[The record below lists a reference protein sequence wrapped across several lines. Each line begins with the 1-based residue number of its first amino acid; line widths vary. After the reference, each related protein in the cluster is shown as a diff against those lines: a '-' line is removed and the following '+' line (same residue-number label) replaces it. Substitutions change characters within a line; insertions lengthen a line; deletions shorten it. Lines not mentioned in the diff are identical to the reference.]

1 METENDLTPVIA
13 VRGVTRTF
21 GDVTALDNVS
31 FQIARNGIC
40 GLLGSNGA
48 GKTTLMGIIAG
59 HDRGDQGSVEV
70 LGRKPFESAEV
81 AAATSF
87 IRDNQRY
94 PDSYK
99 LIHVLNIAG
108 AFHTN
113 WDGKLAEKLAK
124 EFRIPVTTQIAKF
137 SRGQQSALSI
147 VIALASRAPITIFD
161 EPYLGLD
168 VASRQRFYELL
179 MTDYA
184 RHPRTIIVSTHLV
197 GEMEQMFD
205 QAIILEEGKLV
216 LDSPVDQLDLLAHRV
231 SGRAEQV
238 AAYSAGKKV
247 LSTRNLGAMAMSVI
261 QEPAMGQDV
270 AGLESLVLEPVS
282 LEDLV
287 GAFGSQPQLI
297 MSGE

>member
-1 METENDLTPVIA
+1 METQNNQPPAIII
-13 VRGVTRTF
+13 RGITRTF
-21 GDVTALDNVS
+21 RHVTALDNVS
-31 FQIARNGIC
+31 FEVATNSIC

-59 HDRGDQGSVEV
+59 HDQAQRGSVSV
-70 LGRKPFESAEV
+70 LGRKPFESEQV

-108 AFHTN
+108 AFHAN
-113 WDGKLAEKLAK
+113 WDRDYAEKLAQ
-124 EFRIPVTTQIAKF
+124 EFRIPTKTQITKF

-168 VASRQRFYELL
+168 VASRHRFYELL

-197 GEMEQMFD
+197 GEM
-205 QAIILEEGKLV
+205 
-216 LDSPVDQLDLLAHRV
+216 
-231 SGRAEQV
+231 
-238 AAYSAGKKV
+238 
-247 LSTRNLGAMAMSVI
+247 
-261 QEPAMGQDV
+261 
-270 AGLESLVLEPVS
+270 
-282 LEDLV
+282 
-287 GAFGSQPQLI
+287 
-297 MSGE
+297 

>member
-1 METENDLTPVIA
+1 MEAKNDQAPAIV
-13 VRGVTRTF
+13 VRGVTRTY
-21 GDVTALDNVS
+21 GDVTALDGVS
-31 FQIARNGIC
+31 FEVARHAIC

-59 HDRGDQGSVEV
+59 HDRAKPGQVEV
-70 LGRKPFESAEV
+70 LGRRPFESAQI
-81 AAATSF
+81 AAATCF

-108 AFHTN
+108 AFHEN
-113 WDGKLAEKLAK
+113 WDRGYAQKLAK
-124 EFRIPVTTQIAKF
+124 EFRIPVKTPITKY
-137 SRGQQSALSI
+137 SRGQQSALAI
-147 VIALASRAPITIFD
+147 VIGLASRAPITIFD

-168 VASRQRFYELL
+168 VASRHRFYELL

-197 GEMEQMFD
+197 GEMEQIFG
-205 QAIILEEGKLV
+205 QAIILEDGKVV
-216 LDSPVDQLDLLAHRV
+216 LDSPVDDLHQLAHRV

-238 AAYSAGKKV
+238 AAYSAGKNV
-247 LSTRNLGAMAMSVI
+247 LSTRKLGAMSMAVI
-261 QEPAMGQDV
+261 KEPAAGQDV
-270 AGLESLVLEPVS
+270 AAFESLVLEPVS